1 MDSELKFENIKDLEN
16 LLDELIPSVRNSIIK
31 NALRKSARQILN
43 QAKRNFKSVKKGTSR
58 NNYKDFNKSFKVKF
72 KKDGM
77 GVVLGSDYYKS
88 LWLEKGTK
96 DRYTRKKG
104 AYRGSIEPTKFF
116 ENAVNQEKGNVEKE
130 LGKSVIDSLNKTVQK
145 FNKK

>member
-1 MDSELKFENIKDLEN
+1 MKADFTLFVLTQDTSSDKDS
-16 LLDELIPSVRNSIIK
+16 
-31 NALRKSARQILN
+31 
-43 QAKRNFKSVKKGTSR
+43 
-58 NNYKDFNKSFKVKF
+58 FNKSFKVKF

-96 DRYTRKKG
+96 DRYTRKKSS
-104 AYRGSIEPTKFF
+104 YRGSIEPTKFF

-145 FNKK
+145 